1 MIARFGPAGNCNAF
15 YEAGNTATVQQ
26 PAWLRQ
32 WDLNAY
38 EYQPQ

>member
-15 YEAGNTATVQQ
+15 YEAGHTQTLQQ
-26 PAWLRQ
+26 QAWLRQ

-38 EYQPQ
+38 E